1 MNPQIEKR
9 IDEILEKMTLRDK
22 IGQLTQI
29 SCNVNDYDA
38 MAEKIKK
45 YRPGSLILAGTAFA
59 GSDEQERMKTQVL
72 NDLQKLALD
81 EFGIPMVNG
90 RDVIHGFNVLFPTPL
105 AMAAA
110 FDGDLVKNA
119 FRATAEEAT
128 ASGVHW
134 TFTPMLDVARD
145 SRWGRMVEGPGEDP
159 YVGECFARASV
170 EGLQGDLTRDDQM
183 IACAK
188 HYIGYGASE
197 GGRDYHTT
205 EINNYSLHNYYL
217 RAFRAAVK
225 AGIKTFM
232 SSFNEIGGQPV
243 SGSRYLLTD
252 VLRGELGFE
261 GFVVS
266 DWAAIDQ
273 LRKHGVAATQKDAA
287 RIALNAGLD
296 MDMVDDCYFNSL
308 EELVENGELSMET
321 VDLSVR
327 RILRVKAEMGLFDR
341 PYIRERK
348 PDIDAHMALAR
359 KTAADCMVLLKNN
372 GVLPIAEGKKIGLAG
387 PMKEEVRA
395 HIGTWAPD
403 CVTAY
408 GKNLYSAFCDKFGK
422 ERVVNKPMDAM
433 RADLFRHSD
442 VVVLALGESEHLSG
456 EAHSIANT
464 DLPADQLALAKQMKM
479 MGKPVV
485 GVMCFARPVALG
497 EAEMY
502 FDAILY
508 AWHGGTCAADAIAD
522 VLAGDVNPSGRL
534 PVTIPRSTHQIPLY
548 YNVRPAGR
556 YVDGYYGDTWGNY
569 QDMLPSPL
577 YPFGYGLSYTTFA
590 YGKAE
595 ADVQEL
601 SLEEIMAGKSF
612 RVSVTVENTGKREG
626 KEVVQC
632 YINDNVASMVRPIR
646 ELRGFNKVTLSSGEK
661 KTVTFAIGF
670 EELAFYNAENKLVVE
685 KGTFTVA
692 VGANCYTG
700 NAVTVEV
707 K

>member
-9 IDEILEKMTLRDK
+9 IDEILSKMSLRDK

-29 SCNVNDYDA
+29 SCNVNDYEV
-38 MAEKIKK
+38 MAEKVKK
-45 YRPGSLILAGTAFA
+45 YHPGSLILCGTAFA
-59 GSDEQERMKTQVL
+59 GSEEQEKMKTQIL
-72 NDLQKLALD
+72 NDLQKLAID

-90 RDVIHGFNVLFPTPL
+90 RDVIHGFNVVFPDPL
-105 AMAAA
+105 AMTAA
-110 FDGDLVKNA
+110 FDEELVKKA
-119 FRATAEEAT
+119 YRATAEEAT
-128 ASGVHW
+128 AAGVRW

-145 SRWGRMVEGPGEDP
+145 PRWGRMVEGPGEDP
-159 YVGECFARASV
+159 HLGEVFARASV
-170 EGLQGDLTRDDQM
+170 EGLQGDLSRDDQM

-217 RAFRAAVK
+217 RAFRSAVK

-266 DWAAIDQ
+266 DWGAVDQ
-273 LRKHGVAATQKDAA
+273 LRKHGVAADQKDAA

-296 MDMVDDCYFNSL
+296 MDMVDDCYFSSL
-308 EELVENGELSMET
+308 EELVASGEVTMET

-327 RILRVKAEMGLFDR
+327 RILRVKLEMGLFDR
-341 PYIRERK
+341 PYTVERK
-348 PDIDAHMALAR
+348 VDIDAHMALAR
-359 KTAADCMVLLKNN
+359 KISADGMVLLKNN
-372 GVLPIAEGKKIGLAG
+372 GVLPIAEGKRIGLAG

-395 HIGTWAPD
+395 HIGTWAGD
-403 CVTAY
+403 CIVDYCKSIYT
-408 GKNLYSAFCDKFGK
+408 AFCEKFGK
-422 ERVVNKPMDAM
+422 ERVINKPMDAM

-442 VVVLALGESEHLSG
+442 IVVLALGESEHLTG
-456 EAHSIANT
+456 EAHSIANI
-464 DLPADQLALAKQMKM
+464 DLPAEQLAFAKQMKM

-485 GVMCFARPVALG
+485 GVMCFARPIALG

-522 VLAGDVNPSGRL
+522 ILNGDVNPSGRL

-548 YNVRPAGR
+548 YNVRPSGR
-556 YVDGYYGDTWGNY
+556 YVDGYYGDSWGNY

-577 YPFGYGLSYTTFA
+577 YPFGFGLSYNTVA

-595 ADVQEL
+595 LDTDTLTLDEL
-601 SLEEIMAGKSF
+601 KAGKCF
-612 RVSVTVENTGKREG
+612 HVSVTVENTGNVDG
-626 KEVVQC
+626 KEAVQC
-632 YINDNVASMVRPIR
+632 YINDNVSTMVRPIR
-646 ELRGFNKVTLSSGEK
+646 ELRAFKKVSLAKGEK
-661 KTVTFAIGF
+661 KTVTFDIGF
-670 EELAFYNAENKLVVE
+670 EELAYYNADCALVVE
-685 KGTFTVA
+685 PGTFTVA
-692 VGANCYTG
+692 VGMSCYTS
-700 NAVTVEV
+700 NHVRITVL
-707 K
+707 